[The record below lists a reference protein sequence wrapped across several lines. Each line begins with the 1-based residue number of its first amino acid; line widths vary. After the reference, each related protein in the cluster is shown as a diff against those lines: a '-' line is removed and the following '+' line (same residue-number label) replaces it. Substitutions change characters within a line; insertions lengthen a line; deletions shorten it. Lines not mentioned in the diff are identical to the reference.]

1 MRVNGWGCVKDLI
14 LKELAPGWFTLIL
27 DEEEEGGVYPPVCF
41 FVRADSKGLTGATVR
56 KSGI

>member
-27 DEEEEGGVYPPVCF
+27 DEEEEGGVYPPRVF
-41 FVRADSKGLTGATVR
+41 FR
-56 KSGI
+56 KSGFQRTYGRNCP